1 MQAQQDNAQQFDLVI
16 VGAGMI
22 GAALAA
28 SLLSAQVS
36 QQRDLR
42 IALLDSAAQASLLR
56 TLPELADE
64 QALSVS
70 GYEPRVS
77 ALTQSSLALLQ
88 ELGAWQYVQTQRVQ
102 AYQHMQVWD
111 ELGTGQVH
119 FDAAEL
125 HSESL
130 GCIVE
135 NQNLVQALHRVLAA
149 EAKVQ
154 GFYGQK
160 IESLSRQGL
169 GSSLRLSDGQ
179 ILETK
184 LLVAADGANSFVRQ
198 RLGFETRE
206 WDYGHQAIVATVAM
220 AQSHQATA
228 WQRFS
233 EQGPLALLPLRGK
246 GQDGQGYCSI
256 VWSQQ
261 TERARELMA
270 LDDAEFMAALTRASE
285 GRLGAVQ
292 AVSERFSYPLRQ
304 RHAKTYVKPGAV
316 LVGDAAHTIHPLA
329 GQGVNQGFKDVVSL
343 TEVLSKAKAQGVPL
357 GHEYILKRYQRQ
369 RQGDNLMMMASM
381 EGFKQLFGSASPAL
395 RLLRNTGM
403 AWLNDQQFLKTQL
416 ARKAMGLV

>member
-1 MQAQQDNAQQFDLVI
+1 MQAKQDKVQQFDLVI

-28 SLLSAQVS
+28 SLQG
-36 QQRDLR
+36 QGLR
-42 IALLDSAAQASLLR
+42 IALLDSATHDGLLAE
-56 TLPELADE
+56 LPSFDGG
-64 QALSVS
+64 QSLSVS
-70 GYEPRVS
+70 SFEPRVS
-77 ALTQSSLALLQ
+77 ALTQTSLTLLR
-88 ELGAWQYVQTQRVQ
+88 ELGAWQYVQPQRVQ

-135 NQNLVQALHRVLAA
+135 NQNLVKALHRLLVA
-149 EAKVQ
+149 ESKVQ
-154 GFYGQK
+154 GFYGQN
-160 IESLSRQGL
+160 IESLSRHGL
-169 GSSLRLSDGQ
+169 CSSLRLSDGQ
-179 ILETK
+179 ALEAK

-206 WDYGHQAIVATVAM
+206 WDYGHQAIVATVALE
-220 AQSHQATA
+220 QGHQATA

-233 EQGPLALLPLRGK
+233 EQGPLALLPLRATE
-246 GQDGQGYCSI
+246 QEAQSYCSI

-270 LDDAEFMAALTRASE
+270 LDDTDFMAALTRASE
-285 GRLGAVQ
+285 GRLGAVR

-343 TEVLSKAKAQGVPL
+343 AEVLIKAKAQAVPL

-395 RLLRNTGM
+395 RLLRNVGM
-403 AWLNDQQFLKTQL
+403 SWVNDQHLLKAQL
-416 ARKAMGLV
+416 ARKAMGLN